1 MEVAIINNRNIFFD
15 HMNKVDPAKKINL
28 LWKLLLTH

>member
-1 MEVAIINNRNIFFD
+1 MEVASINKCNIFFD
-15 HMNKVDPAKKINL
+15 HMNKGNPTKKINL